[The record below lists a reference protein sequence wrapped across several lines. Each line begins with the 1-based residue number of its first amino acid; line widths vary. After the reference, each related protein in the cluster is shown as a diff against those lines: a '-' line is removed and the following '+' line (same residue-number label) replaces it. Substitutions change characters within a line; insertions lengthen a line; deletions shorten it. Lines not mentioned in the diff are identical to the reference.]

1 MLPAMASEVTL
12 LLNRYR
18 DGDASALDAL
28 AQMIYPELKAMA
40 RRRTTANGDL
50 GATALVNETFVKLL
64 SGGQLTS
71 EDRQQFFGLAATIM
85 RQVIV
90 DEVRY
95 VTAQKR
101 SGDAVTYSDTVVP
114 DQSNEKA
121 EFLLEVDKI
130 LEQLEEEDAKLA
142 RVFECRYFAGFSTAE
157 TAEVLG
163 VSARTA
169 ERLWST
175 ARERIAAL
183 MNESAR

>member
-1 MLPAMASEVTL
+1 MPSDVTL
-12 LLNRYR
+12 LLARYNE
-18 DGDASALDAL
+18 GDASALDAL
-28 AQMIYPELKAMA
+28 TQMIYPELKAMA
-40 RRRTTANGDL
+40 RRRTRGAGDM

-101 SGDAVTYSDTVVP
+101 SGEAVTYADTEMAG
-114 DQSNEKA
+114 DSHEKA

-130 LEQLEEEDAKLA
+130 LEQLAEEDPNLA
-142 RVFECRYFAGFSTAE
+142 QVFECRYFAGFSTSE

-163 VSARTA
+163 VSPRTA
-169 ERLWST
+169 ERWWSS

-183 MNESAR
+183 MEASAR